1 MSINETALFSF
12 ALSYQPSI
20 KRQIIML
27 PLHGQGT
34 AAVDNN
40 TGQGVPVI
48 FDATGNV
55 FVKQS
60 E

>member
-1 MSINETALFSF
+1 
-12 ALSYQPSI
+12 
-20 KRQIIML
+20 ML

-48 FDATGNV
+48 GAATGNV

-60 E
+60 EQGVAEFLIYI